1 MYMDYAKYSVV
12 QNYFTLVSQ
21 FQPLSTIL
29 LNKLIELESKG
40 FDPKMGFL
48 FGFSFG
54 ARLVMDAARKFG
66 VQKIKEI
73 DLCDPAGPG
82 WSHFYFFNK
91 LFFYLKHIS

>member
-1 MYMDYAKYSVV
+1 MYMDYAKYSQA
-12 QNYFTLVSQ
+12 QNYFTLVSH

-29 LNKLIELESKG
+29 LNKLVQMESEG
-40 FDPKMGFL
+40 FDPKKGFL

-66 VQKIKEI
+66 VQKVREI

-82 WSHFYFFNK
+82 LLNNFNLLEISMK
-91 LFFYLKHIS
+91 LFS